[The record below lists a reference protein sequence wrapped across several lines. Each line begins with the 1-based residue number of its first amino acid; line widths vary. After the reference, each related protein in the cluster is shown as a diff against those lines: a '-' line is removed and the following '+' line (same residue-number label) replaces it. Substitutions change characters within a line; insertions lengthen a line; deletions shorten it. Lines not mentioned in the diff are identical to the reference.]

1 MLELAT
7 ADNSAPASAA
17 SRSTRVGVA
26 RGGSASALRGRHDP
40 LAAPRRVRK
49 FGRHRFAG
57 NSCSWS
63 TVAKRGLGPACRV
76 DGAVAACTD
85 RRCQR
90 GPPRR
95 ASEGSCNSRAPRA
108 VRCAG
113 RCSPS
118 ARALGSGLLALPKYV
133 TRRPFEAVQRTGP
146 LRRLARGEGHP
157 GSQLRQGIVRGA
169 SLPWGEEQA
178 AYKRRVSRPL
188 RSLRQA
194 GWSGCRGS
202 RRRGRTRP

>member
-1 MLELAT
+1 MGGFQNLGSFSGAVFVDQSAEEVVAFDRRGGWWVASADRFRRHERECPVRAIAGVVGYIGGGHVLELAT
-7 ADNSAPASAA
+7 ADNSAPACAA
-17 SRSTRVGVA
+17 SRSTRGGVA

-40 LAAPRRVRK
+40 LAAPAGAAVAGEERQADAARRAVRARRVRK

-108 VRCAG
+108 VRCV
-113 RCSPS
+113 
-118 ARALGSGLLALPKYV
+118 LAV
-133 TRRPFEAVQRTGP
+133 V
-146 LRRLARGEGHP
+146 HP
-157 GSQLRQGIVRGA
+157 QLE
-169 SLPWGEEQA
+169 L
-178 AYKRRVSRPL
+178 
-188 RSLRQA
+188 
-194 GWSGCRGS
+194 
-202 RRRGRTRP
+202 